1 MSHDRAVAELTA
13 PQTDELAATLR
24 ALKAEL
30 EGRLANASDRTDT
43 VDLDQPIGRLSRMDA
58 MQQQE
63 MAKEQMRRA
72 KIKLSQIKQALA
84 AFEDGDYGAC
94 RRCEEPIGYRRLKAS
109 PETPFCLACRAE
121 IERR

>member
-1 MSHDRAVAELTA
+1 MDELT
-13 PQTDELAATLR
+13 PEQTDELLTDLR
-24 ALKAEL
+24 RLQADL
-30 EGRLANASDRTDT
+30 EAQLANASDRTDT

-63 MAKEQMRRA
+63 MAKEQQRRN
-72 KIKLSQIKQALA
+72 KLKLSQIKQALVA
-84 AFEDGDYGAC
+84 AEGDEYGLC
-94 RRCEEPIGYRRLKAS
+94 RACEEPIAFRRLKAS